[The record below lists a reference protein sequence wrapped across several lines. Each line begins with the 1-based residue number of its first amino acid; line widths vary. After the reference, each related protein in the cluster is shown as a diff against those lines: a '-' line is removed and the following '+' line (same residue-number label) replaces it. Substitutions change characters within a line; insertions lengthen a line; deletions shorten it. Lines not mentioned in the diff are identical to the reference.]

1 MKRFLAILTTTA
13 MAGGLLVAFL
23 AGPSSA
29 AGPSCT
35 ATANAP
41 TANAGATLSGTGSG
55 KCSGVASVTVQI
67 CVQTAFHNPGGTTWT
82 SQACNTQSPNPGV
95 TASFGSGPWNCAA
108 GHTYAVRTRTVS
120 TGKNAS
126 GGTVA
131 SKTAF
136 GPSKSGTNRT
146 CHN

>member
-1 MKRFLAILTTTA
+1 MKRFLAILMTAA

-29 AGPSCT
+29 AGASCGGS
-35 ATANAP
+35 ANAP

-55 KCSGVASVTVQI
+55 HCSGVASVTVQI

-82 SQACNTQSPNPGV
+82 SQACNSQSPNPGQ
-95 TASFGSGPWNCAA
+95 TASFGSGPWNCSA
-108 GHTYAVRTRTVS
+108 GHTYAVRTRMVA

-126 GGTVA
+126 GSTVA
-131 SKTAF
+131 SHTEF